1 MPTSNWIENVTLIPE
16 GQDYKIDTSGR
27 VVIPTYI
34 RNKFDVDIADSMDF
48 YTAFADNKWFICMT
62 PSPNRPSLKRKLEA
76 AAAEAES
83 AENNE

>member
-1 MPTSNWIENVTLIPE
+1 
-16 GQDYKIDTSGR
+16 
-27 VVIPTYI
+27 
-34 RNKFDVDIADSMDF
+34 MDF